1 MKKEGNELLTINGNT
16 VGVDLHS
23 IHFWET
29 AVSKLT
35 VSGSDLGDSVNKV
48 QGHTLGVFT
57 PIFMCDDSG

>member
-16 VGVDLHS
+16 EGVDHHS
-23 IHFWET
+23 IHFWEI
-29 AVSKLT
+29 AVVRLT
-35 VSGSDLGDSVNKV
+35 VSSSDLGDFVNNV